1 MWINEV
7 LTNNG
12 KVFKVE
18 TQGFKG
24 VISLATF
31 ASFHEASQYIKMNS
45 GVEIC

>member
-1 MWINEV
+1 MWIDEV
-7 LTNNG
+7 LTNSG

-18 TQGFKG
+18 TQGLKG

-31 ASFHEASQYIKMNS
+31 KSFHEASQYIKLNS